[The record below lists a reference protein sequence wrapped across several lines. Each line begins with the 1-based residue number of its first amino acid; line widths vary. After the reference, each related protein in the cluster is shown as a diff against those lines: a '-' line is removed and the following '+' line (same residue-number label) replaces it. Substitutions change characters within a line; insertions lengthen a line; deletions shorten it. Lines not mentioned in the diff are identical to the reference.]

1 MELKTTTAKNELG
14 RVEVARYSYL
24 VSQPLLVAHDGGGMM
39 RVFLLQMFQESFS
52 LPVHLRRLHSQD
64 FFGTSR
70 PT

>member
-1 MELKTTTAKNELG
+1 MKKKKTKNERG
-14 RVEVARYSYL
+14 RVKMAGYSHL